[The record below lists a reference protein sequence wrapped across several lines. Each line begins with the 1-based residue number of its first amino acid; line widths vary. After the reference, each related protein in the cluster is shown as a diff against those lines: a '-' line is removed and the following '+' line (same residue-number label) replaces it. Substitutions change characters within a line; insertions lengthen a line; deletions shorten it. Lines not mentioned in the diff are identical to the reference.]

1 MVIYCFCYRRITVQ
15 TEDLQYL
22 KQLDSCPLSYLV
34 ANPTK
39 VIDTHSGTCTC
50 SKWSINTCEY
60 KVLSSKYC
68 FVAKYR
74 DNLFSLQTVGWLVVL
89 GLMAL

>member
-22 KQLDSCPLSYLV
+22 KHLDSCPLSYLV

-39 VIDTHSGTCTC
+39 VTDTHLRPVPVASGLSTHVSTKFFPLRIVLRQNIGITY
-50 SKWSINTCEY
+50 SHFRK
-60 KVLSSKYC
+60 KVTK
-68 FVAKYR
+68 V
-74 DNLFSLQTVGWLVVL
+74 
-89 GLMAL
+89 